1 MEDEKEYMKTIEIN
15 GVKLEI
21 DLRTAKRV
29 DTFKIGDNVKV
40 LKKGYGDGWNTYS
53 GVIIDFV
60 AFKERP
66 AIVVAIFKEDYN
78 SVDIEYET
86 ITQDSKD
93 IEFVPCLDMEMKI
106 NKERVIDKFNAKID
120 AKRTELD
127 DLEAKKE
134 YFVKNF
140 SKYFDKKESEAK

>member
-1 MEDEKEYMKTIEIN
+1 MTDEKEYLKTIEIN

-29 DTFKIGDNVKV
+29 DTFKIGDNVKI
-40 LKKGYGDGWNTYS
+40 LKKEYDSWNTYS

-66 AIVVAIFKEDYN
+66 AIVVAIFKNNYS

-86 ITQDSKD
+86 ITQDSKN

-106 NKERVIDKFNAKID
+106 NKERVIDKFNAQID
-120 AKRTELD
+120 AKKTELND
-127 DLEAKKE
+127 IEAKKE

-140 SKYFDKKESEAK
+140 SKYFEKTSGDK